1 MELVGSLLGACWKFA
16 GNLLKGYW
24 KSADFFR
31 GNLLGVCW
39 EVAGESAGRLL
50 RVVVGSVLGDRW
62 DLLRV
67 C

>member
-1 MELVGSLLGACWKFA
+1 MELVGSLLGAFWKFA
-16 GNLLKGYW
+16 ENLLKGYW

-50 RVVVGSVLGDRW
+50 RGCWECVGSFLEICW
-62 DLLRV
+62 
-67 C
+67 

>member
-1 MELVGSLLGACWKFA
+1 MELVGSLLGAFWKFP
-16 GNLLKGYW
+16 GNLLKGYR
-24 KSADFFR
+24 KSAEFFG